1 MQQFNFSSILPVN
14 FLRYLVAGF
23 FLITSVLIKAQPAD
37 TLIQTAHQT
46 FNSRIYLM
54 DGQGNTLEYFDY
66 ENYRL
71 VDMTIADDELYVAD
85 AFGPVVLKVDITDGS
100 LEQFIIEL
108 PHTAYYG
115 LAYDSNYF
123 YVEDF
128 GTLYRYDEQGEQQSS
143 ASFGETIFGMAW
155 DGQYLY
161 TVIEDDEQI
170 RCWDLSDWPE
180 LSEVEQNAIARPSDA
195 CRGLFFDGT
204 YFWTSEALETVPG
217 NSYRMNHDGEI
228 IESFDN
234 ASHIGWGIAAK
245 LDTTATAISHFHR
258 DKTVECYFNAK
269 TNQLNLFLPELPA
282 GNIHLEVHAVTGQL
296 MRSEKISYNKTGKIE
311 IPLPGLNSGV
321 YIVSVNTAS
330 GVGSTKFFVP

>member
-1 MQQFNFSSILPVN
+1 MRNNFFSSDFYARMFKLLYI
-14 FLRYLVAGF
+14 FLMLSMGLA
-23 FLITSVLIKAQPAD
+23 LQSQPAD

-71 VDMTIADDELYVAD
+71 VDMTIADGELYVAD

-100 LEQFIIEL
+100 LEHFIIEL

-115 LAYDSNYF
+115 LAFDSTYF

-143 ASFGETIFGMAW
+143 ASFGETIFGMTW

-180 LSEVEQNAIARPSDA
+180 LTEVEENAIAKPSDA
-195 CRGLFFDGT
+195 CRGLFFDGQF
-204 YFWTSEALETVPG
+204 FWTSEALETVPG
-217 NSYRMNHDGEI
+217 NSYRINHDGEI

-245 LDTTATAISHFHR
+245 LDTTATAISPFPQG
-258 DKTVECYFNAK
+258 KTLESYFNAN
-269 TNQLNLFLPELPA
+269 TNQLKLFLPELPA
-282 GNIHLEVHAVTGQL
+282 GNILLEVHAITGQL
-296 MRSEKISYNKTGKIE
+296 MRSEKISNNETGKIE
-311 IPLPGLNSGV
+311 FSLPGLISGV
-321 YIVSVNTAS
+321 YIVSVKTAS
-330 GVGSTKFFVP
+330 RVVSTKFFVP